1 MAALGI
7 IVVSVK
13 FGLTCPRIVNDL
25 SNAALRYSPARPKRL
40 PFDGMQGTR
49 ILNYN
54 DMEDVLSK
62 TVINQQVKGIPME
75 NALADLIA
83 KLDEVEIEKS
93 VMEQKISVYK
103 QLNNRHKNIIDAQ
116 RVQLKVAEFSLSNQL

>member
-1 MAALGI
+1 
-7 IVVSVK
+7 
-13 FGLTCPRIVNDL
+13 
-25 SNAALRYSPARPKRL
+25 
-40 PFDGMQGTR
+40 
-49 ILNYN
+49 
-54 DMEDVLSK
+54 MEDVLSK

-93 VMEQKISVYK
+93 VMEQKIAVYK

>member
-1 MAALGI
+1 
-7 IVVSVK
+7 
-13 FGLTCPRIVNDL
+13 
-25 SNAALRYSPARPKRL
+25 
-40 PFDGMQGTR
+40 
-49 ILNYN
+49 
-54 DMEDVLSK
+54 MEDVLSK

-93 VMEQKISVYK
+93 VMEQRIAVYK

>member
-1 MAALGI
+1 
-7 IVVSVK
+7 
-13 FGLTCPRIVNDL
+13 
-25 SNAALRYSPARPKRL
+25 
-40 PFDGMQGTR
+40 
-49 ILNYN
+49 
-54 DMEDVLSK
+54 MEDVLSK